1 MSRMGNVPVEIPE
14 KVEVDLDKEN
24 STITIKGPKGEL
36 TQKYNSRCTI
46 NIEDNQILIQ
56 RASDNKY
63 DRSLH
68 GMVRSN
74 IVNMVEGVVDGF
86 EKKLEM
92 IGVGYGA
99 QVKGRNLEIEVGFS
113 HPVTV
118 EAPED
123 IEFEVENG
131 PRDIQALIT
140 VKGIDKQKVGE
151 VAAEIREIRKPEPYK
166 GKGIRYQGEQV
177 RRKVGKTG

>member
-1 MSRMGNVPVEIPE
+1 MSRIGNVPIEIPE
-14 KVEVDLDKEN
+14 NVEVTLNDD
-24 STITIKGPKGEL
+24 STITVKGPNGEL
-36 TQKYNSRCTI
+36 TKAYNPKCTVNI
-46 NIEDNQILIQ
+46 NDDSIVVERESDSQSD
-56 RASDNKY
+56 RA
-63 DRSLH
+63 LH
-68 GMVRSN
+68 GLVRSV
-74 IVNMVEGVVDGF
+74 IENMVEGVVTKF

-99 QVKGRNLEIEVGFS
+99 QVQGGNLEIEVGFS
-113 HPVTV
+113 HPVTI

-123 IEFEVENG
+123 IEFEVEGG
-131 PRDIQALIT
+131 PRDVQALIK

-151 VAAEIREIRKPEPYK
+151 IAAKIREIRKPEPYK